1 MAWQGEQGFISP
13 ERARLPSEF
22 NCQAERRADAERRTA
37 RWAGQAPLRT
47 LTRQAPLKSNAGKIS
62 LPAGPAKSM
71 GKIIMNKFN
80 IENLNIWF
88 KEGQALKNVSLQ
100 VAANQILSVIGPA
113 NSGKTTFLRTLNRL
127 NELELSFRMQGK
139 VEMDAKDV
147 RKIDLELLRQ
157 KIGMVFAMPLPL
169 PLTVFENV
177 AFGARMHGTRKKNKL
192 SEIVE
197 CSLKQAYIWDE
208 MKDRLNESAFKLS
221 GGQQQRLCIART
233 LAVGPE
239 VILFDE
245 PCSGL
250 DPISTAKVEDTMVE
264 LKKTYTIIL
273 VTNNVKQA
281 ARVGDMTAFFLS
293 GELVEL
299 DKTEKIFTAPKD
311 KRTDGYIRGKF
322 G

>member
-1 MAWQGEQGFISP
+1 MV
-13 ERARLPSEF
+13 
-22 NCQAERRADAERRTA
+22 
-37 RWAGQAPLRT
+37 
-47 LTRQAPLKSNAGKIS
+47 
-62 LPAGPAKSM
+62 
-71 GKIIMNKFN
+71 KFDVK
-80 IENLNIWF
+80 NLNIWF
-88 KEGQALKNVSLQ
+88 GATQVLKDVSLQ
-100 VAANQILSVIGPA
+100 IAANQILSVIGPA
-113 NSGKTTFLRTLNRL
+113 NSGKTTFLRMLNRL
-127 NELELSFRMQGK
+127 NELEISFKMQGK
-139 VEMDAKDV
+139 VEMEGKDI
-147 RKIDLELLRQ
+147 RQIDLEILRK

-177 AFGARMHGTRKKNKL
+177 AFGARMHGMKNKNKL

-197 CSLKQAYIWDE
+197 RSLKQAYIWDE

-233 LAVGPE
+233 LAVEPE

-250 DPISTAKVEDTMVE
+250 DPISTAKMEDTMVE

-281 ARVGDMTAFFLS
+281 ARVGDKTAFFLS

-299 DKTEKIFTAPKD
+299 DSTHKIFTAPAD